1 MKLNRIIRIIMGNKI
16 MILSRL
22 FFFLIPVL
30 VSGPVNAQESRMIR
44 VFFRYG
50 SIPVQGHEDSE
61 YQEVGGFFGGHV
73 QPWQEKRCYHHPSCR
88 KGNPHLGCGL
98 KFDNQI

>member
-73 QPWQEKRCYHHPSCR
+73 SLGR
-88 KGNPHLGCGL
+88 KNDVTITHLAGRETRIW
-98 KFDNQI
+98 DAD